1 MKEKIIPSAPF
12 KNMAEI
18 EVLAHK
24 SKGKVERIQI
34 DVCDGKFVK
43 NTSWPF
49 TEYAKPDFEKL
60 GKRDDLDV
68 FLPLWENLDY
78 SVDLMVEN
86 PEKYI
91 ESFLVYGIDEVII
104 HYRSLQNVDEQFATI
119 SKMCE
124 DFDLNLVLAIDV
136 QTDFEKFLDFANK
149 HSESIK
155 AFQVMGIENIGVQGQ
170 DFAEESLAIVEK
182 LKINFPEKNIYFDG
196 GINDETI
203 EDLKNAGVDIFCV
216 GSYLTKADD
225 FTWNLQ
231 TLKQILHVI

>member
-1 MKEKIIPSAPF
+1 MKEKVIPSAPF
-12 KNMAEI
+12 KNMGEI
-18 EVLAHK
+18 ETLAYK
-24 SKGKVERIQI
+24 AKGKVERIQI

-43 NTSWPF
+43 NISWPF

-91 ESFLVYGIDEVII
+91 ESFLVYGVDEVII
-104 HYRSLQNVDEQFATI
+104 HYRSLQNTNEQFATI
-119 SKMCE
+119 SQMCE

-136 QTDFEKFLDFANK
+136 QTDFEKFLDFVKNN
-149 HSESIK
+149 SLSIK
-155 AFQVMGIENIGVQGQ
+155 AIQVMGIENIGVQGQ
-170 DFAEESLAIVEK
+170 DFAEESLEIVEK
-182 LKINFPEKNIYFDG
+182 LKMNFPEKNIYFDG

-203 EDLKNAGVDIFCV
+203 EDLKKAGVDIFCV

-231 TLKQILHVI
+231 TLKQILHMI